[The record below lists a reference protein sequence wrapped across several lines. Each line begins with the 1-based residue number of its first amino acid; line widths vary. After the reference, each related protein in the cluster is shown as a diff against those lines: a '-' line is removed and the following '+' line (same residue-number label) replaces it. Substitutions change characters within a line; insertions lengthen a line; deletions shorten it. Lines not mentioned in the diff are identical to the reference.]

1 MKQYTLQE
9 FQNPE
14 YIVFLV
20 RYLKD
25 PTSVLN
31 TSRTTA
37 LSTEDEKYP
46 IMLMIQTEEIK
57 QYVKKYQPYG
67 KT

>member
-1 MKQYTLQE
+1 MKQYTLRE
-9 FQNPE
+9 VQNPE
-14 YIVFLV
+14 YIIVLV
-20 RYLKD
+20 RYLKE

-37 LSTEDEKYP
+37 LSTEDKKYP

-57 QYVKKYQPYG
+57 KYV
-67 KT
+67 